1 MTLGEGKKKVLK
13 LLDEYSSGGELT
25 EDDDIEKKMAAF
37 FDIAQKEMAGYARI
51 IREVTLEL
59 DGREGL
65 VEMPEDFRQVF
76 RIWREGRLS
85 TRYAFRGDRLAV
97 REGDTAVITVEYFAS
112 PQTIDDTTPDDY
124 EFEVS
129 EEAANCLPFFVAAQ
143 QLMADLVVDYSVF
156 WNMYL
161 TMRATLDVSLP
172 SAGSGGVRQA
182 LYSRR

>member
-1 MTLGEGKKKVLK
+1 MTLGEGKEKVLK

-37 FDIAQKEMAGYARI
+37 FDIAQKEMAGHARI
-51 IREVTLEL
+51 IRETELEL
-59 DGREGL
+59 DGTERL
-65 VEMPEDFRQVF
+65 WTMPEDFRQVF
-76 RIWREGRLS
+76 RIWKNGRLV
-85 TRYAFRGDRLAV
+85 THYAFRGKALAAPE
-97 REGDTAVITVEYFAS
+97 RDSSKLLVEYFAS
-112 PQTIDDTTPDDY
+112 PKTIDDETPDDY
-124 EFEVS
+124 VFEVS

-161 TMRATLDVSLP
+161 TMRATLDVTLP